1 MRIGLANPASEYCV
15 AHGGALEVV
24 ETPAGQMGLCRFPDG
39 TYCEEFPYLNGEC
52 QPSGAQKGVGW
63 KIFVA
68 GAACGIAGF
77 FIGRSM

>member
-1 MRIGLANPASEYCV
+1 
-15 AHGGALEVV
+15 
-24 ETPAGQMGLCRFPDG
+24 MGLCRFPDG
-39 TYCEEFPYLNGEC
+39 TYCEEFAYLNGEC

-63 KIFVA
+63 KIFIA